1 MEGSPGA
8 VTAVTLGGIIPSA
21 GGVVDTLRKIPRIA
35 DDFNLICPGP
45 RVVGMNELLLALAL
59 AGLAFGAYFAIRA
72 AVGLFGFLMRG
83 FLLLVILAMV
93 AIPFVL

>member
-1 MEGSPGA
+1 
-8 VTAVTLGGIIPSA
+8 
-21 GGVVDTLRKIPRIA
+21 
-35 DDFNLICPGP
+35 
-45 RVVGMNELLLALAL
+45 MNELLLALAL